1 MTEELTEEPRTRA
14 PPCCGPGTSDNSSLR
29 SILLH
34 IADDDSLEPR
44 TQVALDLARA
54 FGSHLTCLQAVPAE
68 YGVPGEFYGTVF
80 DDLAPALRKAAEELR
95 HERQRRLSAE
105 DVTWSWDVQD
115 GRALE
120 HLLRKGSLSDLVV
133 VGSSEPLSGSMFL
146 LARELVTRLRTP
158 MMLVPDHAN
167 GLDCEGTAVIA
178 WNGSAEASRALKAAV
193 PLLARART
201 VVLASVLGEADS
213 EFDLPAVEGA
223 EYLSRHGISCEM
235 TELRVGH
242 GSVAQVLADVA
253 AYSRPRLVET
263 VFGGVTRELF
273 VNPPLPIFTCH

>member
-1 MTEELTEEPRTRA
+1 
-14 PPCCGPGTSDNSSLR
+14 
-29 SILLH
+29 
-34 IADDDSLEPR
+34 
-44 TQVALDLARA
+44 
-54 FGSHLTCLQAVPAE
+54 
-68 YGVPGEFYGTVF
+68 
-80 DDLAPALRKAAEELR
+80 
-95 HERQRRLSAE
+95 
-105 DVTWSWDVQD
+105 
-115 GRALE
+115 
-120 HLLRKGSLSDLVV
+120 
-133 VGSSEPLSGSMFL
+133 MFL

-253 AYSRPRLVET
+253 ARREAAYLVMGAYSRPRLVET